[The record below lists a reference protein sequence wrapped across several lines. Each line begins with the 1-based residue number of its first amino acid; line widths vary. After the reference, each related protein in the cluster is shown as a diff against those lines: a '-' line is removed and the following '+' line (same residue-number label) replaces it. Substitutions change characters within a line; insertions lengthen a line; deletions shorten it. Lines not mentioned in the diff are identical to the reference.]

1 MMRLLDF
8 FRRRPDG
15 RCEPD
20 TYDLD
25 ARLAARKAIRN
36 EPNPH
41 KRGHMT
47 RALDAQVRG

>member
-1 MMRLLDF
+1 MIFARF
-8 FRRRPDG
+8 FRRRDDH

-20 TYDLD
+20 AYDLD

-47 RALDAQVRG
+47 RALDAQVR